1 MMFFVMFRPAAMHS
15 STEKYATEIA
25 QHLEEWGGEMR
36 SNPVSLNVLARLL
49 DPSLEAAS
57 LVPTEEKTLRSANGI
72 TAIKRKF
79 SNGPL
84 LGRER
89 FLEQMQAY
97 LAPFTRVETAE
108 FQMFEIEQT
117 SNSPL
122 NVRVDI
128 RYDFV
133 GQLRDAQ
140 REERIGYW
148 STEWRYA
155 DSSGWRVHRWT
166 ATEESLSRARQP
178 IFVDVTEQA
187 LGQTDSYKNQML
199 HGMDYWRT
207 LLDGAV
213 GIDVYGNRGLAA
225 GDFDNDGL
233 R

>member
-1 MMFFVMFRPAAMHS
+1 M
-15 STEKYATEIA
+15 E
-25 QHLEEWGGEMR
+25 
-36 SNPVSLNVLARLL
+36 
-49 DPSLEAAS
+49 
-57 LVPTEEKTLRSANGI
+57 LR
-72 TAIKRKF
+72 AIKRKF
-79 SNGPL
+79 SNEPL

-108 FQMFEIEQT
+108 FQIFGIEQT

-155 DSSGWRVHRWT
+155 DSSGWRVHRWN
-166 ATEESLSRARQP
+166 ATEETLSRAR
-178 IFVDVTEQA
+178 
-187 LGQTDSYKNQML
+187 
-199 HGMDYWRT
+199 
-207 LLDGAV
+207 
-213 GIDVYGNRGLAA
+213 AA
-225 GDFDNDGL
+225 HFH
-233 R
+233 